1 MPATISDNA
10 HNRLK
15 AAQKD
20 LVSRCGG
27 IERAANIAGYS
38 PSQMHRFSDTKAAP
52 DLMPLHVALI
62 LEAECGVPY
71 VTSAMAEI
79 NGHKLAAPEANGAE
93 TINVEREVFQCNTE
107 VMRQFGTLIA
117 AVAEGLADGKL
128 TPAELDRIA
137 RQTAPLRELLAKL
150 ELALANGRASGGTV
164 VRLGEGK

>member
-27 IERAANIAGYS
+27 IERSASVSGYS
-38 PSQMHRFSDTKAAP
+38 PSQMHRYSDTKASP
-52 DLMPLHVALI
+52 DLMPLHVVAL

-79 NGHKLAAPEANGAE
+79 NGHRLAAPEADGAQSAS
-93 TINVEREVFQCNTE
+93 VERDVFACNTE
-107 VMRQFGTLIA
+107 VMRQVAALTM
-117 AVAEGLADGKL
+117 AVADALADGKL
-128 TPAELDRIA
+128 TPTEIDKIS
-137 RQTAPLRELLAKL
+137 RQTAPVRDLLAKL
-150 ELALANGRASGGTV
+150 DMALANGRAAGGQV
-164 VRLGEGK
+164 LKFEAGA